1 MSNFRLQ
8 TLSIVGATALAA
20 IVASPVA
27 AQEAES
33 NNKAST
39 SLKIDFL
46 DAAYM
51 PGPNQVYVSGHYGLI
66 GKIEVTDS
74 GAKVSR
80 VANTPNADFTAMER
94 VTDTEVLIGGST
106 GKLFRFDGES
116 VTEVAQL
123 SEYEEPILDIAAN
136 GQNVWVVGAR
146 GLISRSTDGGQNFE
160 EVEIRDVTLPKT
172 EFPGAQTADW
182 YFGVSNLDSET
193 IEFTAFKDGKPAV
206 DEEDYIMYPDEG
218 FVQFQSDLDM
228 DPPPS
233 VAFKFNPGPPFRA
246 GDVSWNVALLSDNTV
261 TLCGEFGMILQS
273 YDNGETWIRRDTEI
287 VPREPEPAY
296 WMTGVQKGSEVWLGG
311 AAGVSQRS
319 TDGGETWTDNPKPGR
334 EGIFGITL
342 TEDNSP
348 VISGAVGLIGT
359 MVGDDWK
366 VADRTAL
373 KLLSWLRTPVS
384 LPDGSILVTGGRAA
398 AIRFKDGEFQRV
410 PVSY

>member
-146 GLISRSTDGGQNFE
+146 GLISRSTDGGQNVE

-193 IEFTAFKDGKPAV
+193 IEFTAFKDGKPDGYVYVAHQ
-206 DEEDYIMYPDEG
+206 YL
-218 FVQFQSDLDM
+218 LDG
-228 DPPPS
+228 
-233 VAFKFNPGPPFRA
+233 VTE
-246 GDVSWNVALLSDNTV
+246 DVSIKVD
-261 TLCGEFGMILQS
+261 
-273 YDNGETWIRRDTEI
+273 Y
-287 VPREPEPAY
+287 EPAQGE
-296 WMTGVQKGSEVWLGG
+296 MFIVMLHRDMNENRKFDFLRIGDGHVLDKAVFEGS
-311 AAGVSQRS
+311 
-319 TDGGETWTDNPKPGR
+319 TM
-334 EGIFGITL
+334 
-342 TEDNSP
+342 
-348 VISGAVGLIGT
+348 IGHA
-359 MVGDDWK
+359 WP
-366 VADRTAL
+366 A
-373 KLLSWLRTPVS
+373 P
-384 LPDGSILVTGGRAA
+384 
-398 AIRFKDGEFQRV
+398 
-410 PVSY
+410 